1 MAAKK
6 KAKKTIKASKKKT
19 SLEEIEN
26 FTTGKTTD
34 DDSIKKVK
42 ELEEVLGIKAVNH
55 FGTND
60 PNIFENNLKESNL
73 SDLQNLA
80 MKIGLFPDGSKPRLK
95 EKLRQEFKRVTR
107 GSRTIALQQ
116 PLSIA
121 DPSHPNHERAKK
133 LMSEGF

>member
-116 PLSIA
+116 PLSGA
-121 DPSHPNHERAKK
+121 DPSHPNHEKAKK